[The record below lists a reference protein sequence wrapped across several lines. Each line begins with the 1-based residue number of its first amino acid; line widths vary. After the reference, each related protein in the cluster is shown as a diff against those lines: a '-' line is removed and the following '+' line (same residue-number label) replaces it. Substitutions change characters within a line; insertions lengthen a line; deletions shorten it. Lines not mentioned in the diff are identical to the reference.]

1 MRDFVLEI
9 VENNETVHAFSG
21 KNLSIIFNDI
31 KNYNSSK
38 NERYILQFWDKNG
51 HIKNILET
59 DKKQDLFNLNI
70 YYILEIYKNKKIFHA
85 YGSFDISNLNKINF
99 NHRNKSYSLVTKI
112 NSEYFE
118 LTNKKNIISKYI
130 NGKRI

>member
-9 VENNETVHAFSG
+9 LENNETVHAFSG

-38 NERYILQFWDKNG
+38 NEYYILQFWDKTG

-59 DKKQDLFNLNI
+59 DKKQDLFDLDI
-70 YYILEIYKNKKIFHA
+70 YYILEIYKNKKLFHA
-85 YGSFDISNLNKINF
+85 YGSFDISNLNKINY
-99 NHRNKSYSLVTKI
+99 NHRNESYSLVTKI
-112 NSEYFE
+112 NSEFFE
-118 LTNKKNIISKYI
+118 FTKKKNIINKYI